1 MDGRGDRET
10 STVNNIGPVT
20 ITTPGDR
27 QIVITRLFD
36 APRPLVFEAWT
47 KAEHVARWWD
57 PSGVPLAVCEI
68 DLRPTGTFRWVNRAP
83 DGGEGHAFCGT
94 YREISPP
101 ARLVFGSSPGQFA
114 TLVFTEEGKKTRL
127 TMTMSA
133 RPGRNATPCSRCAS
147 TPARPKRWRTSL
159 LTFPRWREAAHF
171 DDAKCAEAGREA
183 KQGGSMKRITV
194 VLIAAIVAFGM
205 LAIQYS
211 GGRAVTSTGENRTT
225 TSRDGTII
233 AYTKRGSGPR

>member
-10 STVNNIGPVT
+10 STVNNIGPVA

-36 APRPLVFEAWT
+36 APRALVFEAWT

-101 ARLVFGSSPGQFA
+101 ARLVFGSSPDQFA

-127 TMTMSA
+127 TMTIEC
-133 RPGRNATPCSRCAS
+133 ATRQERDA
-147 TPARPKRWRTSL
+147 L
-159 LTFPRWREAAHF
+159 LQMRVDAGTAQTLENLAAYLPR
-171 DDAKCAEAGREA
+171 
-183 KQGGSMKRITV
+183 
-194 VLIAAIVAFGM
+194 IA
-205 LAIQYS
+205 
-211 GGRAVTSTGENRTT
+211 
-225 TSRDGTII
+225 
-233 AYTKRGSGPR
+233 